1 MDGSLPFYLSPL
13 RATLK
18 LMSYTLIDS
27 DEDIQSL
34 LDQWK
39 ERGVRQV
46 AMDFEG
52 EFNLHCYGEHLCL
65 IQIFDG
71 EHFFLVD
78 PLAADQ
84 EASRRSALELGKPF
98 SPFLDSATNSRLTVE
113 GLRLLLESPQVEK
126 LWFDCASDGE
136 LVWKKFGIRLAGVYD
151 LFREAK
157 VLGLVGPGL
166 AGNLAALT
174 ERFVKGGAQ
183 GQNAM
188 ASGEG
193 NRGGLS
199 KKQLQ
204 QTNWMRRPLSPPQLE
219 YALEDVAHLFALRER
234 LDQLAVEKKLL
245 SQVQAAM
252 KGVPH
257 VRQEVVAGHT
267 KLPGYKR
274 LKSHQQVYLR
284 HFFEARDTVAR
295 QLNRPPFHVLDKHL
309 LVRLAQKAPLA
320 AGQLQA
326 ELGGTSRSARL
337 LLPLM
342 VSAMEAAGQEVARM
356 KPRSAGEGGRS

>member
-1 MDGSLPFYLSPL
+1 
-13 RATLK
+13 
-18 LMSYTLIDS
+18 MSYTLIDS

-98 SPFLDSATNSRLTVE
+98 APFLDSATNSRLTVE

-166 AGNLAALT
+166 VGNLAALT
-174 ERFVKGGAQ
+174 ERFVKAGAQ
-183 GQNAM
+183 GKHTM
-188 ASGEG
+188 ASGDG
-193 NRGGLS
+193 DRGGLS

-204 QTNWMRRPLSPPQLE
+204 QTNWMRRPLSPSQLE
-219 YALEDVAHLFALRER
+219 YALEDVAHLFSLRER
-234 LDQLAVEKKLL
+234 LDQLAMEKKLL

-257 VRQEVVAGHT
+257 VRQAVVAGHT

-274 LKSHQQVYLR
+274 LKTHQQVYLR
-284 HFFEARDTVAR
+284 H
-295 QLNRPPFHVLDKHL
+295 
-309 LVRLAQKAPLA
+309 
-320 AGQLQA
+320 
-326 ELGGTSRSARL
+326 RSSCCR
-337 LLPLM
+337 
-342 VSAMEAAGQEVARM
+342 
-356 KPRSAGEGGRS
+356 